1 MLFANTSPVESCSQT
16 AQKFLRWQNLSE
28 ECHCRHIVVERRTV
42 HNVTMSRRNGKEQ
55 PERVKAMD
63 WGAYGRGSK
72 TNTAP
77 RRIALV
83 VYPDFEPLDLT
94 GPFSVFTGTDRWL
107 REVQG
112 RETHAYTVEVVGA
125 EVGPLRAAGGLGILV
140 DRSFHTIRGEI
151 DTLLVVGGPG
161 TRSAVQDQE
170 LLTWLRRVA
179 PRVRRLGAVCTG
191 SFILA
196 KAGLLD
202 GRRVT
207 THWASGA
214 ELARR
219 YPQVIVDADPIFIRD
234 GKIYTSAGVTAG
246 MDLALAL
253 VEEDYGREVALQ
265 IARHLVL
272 YVRRPGGQ
280 SQFSTLLVAQ
290 GSSREPLGELQ
301 TWIVENLDADLSVP
315 ALARR
320 VAMSP
325 RHFARVFTREVGIT
339 PGQFVE
345 KVRIEAAR
353 RCLEES
359 PQGVKAIAADC
370 GFGSAD
376 TMRRA
381 FLRTLRVAPLAY
393 RDRFRVAA

>member
-1 MLFANTSPVESCSQT
+1 
-16 AQKFLRWQNLSE
+16 
-28 ECHCRHIVVERRTV
+28 
-42 HNVTMSRRNGKEQ
+42 MSRHNGKERS
-55 PERVKAMD
+55 E
-63 WGAYGRGSK
+63 K
-72 TNTAP
+72 TNESSRVLP
-77 RRIALV
+77 ENEGKVNNGSRRIALIA
-83 VYPDFEPLDLT
+83 YPDFEPLDLT
-94 GPFSVFTGTDRWL
+94 GPFSVFAGTDRWL
-107 REVQG
+107 REVRG
-112 RETHAYTVEVVGA
+112 RESRAYTVEVVGA
-125 EVGPLRAAGGLGILV
+125 EVGPLRAAGGLSILV
-140 DRSFHTIRGEI
+140 DRSFGTIRGGI

-170 LLTWLRRVA
+170 LLAWLRRVA

-202 GRRVT
+202 GRRAT
-207 THWASGA
+207 THWAWGA

-219 YPQVIVDADPIFIRD
+219 YPRVIVDADPIFIRD
-234 GKIYTSAGVTAG
+234 GNIYTSAGVTAG

-265 IARHLVL
+265 IARDLVL
-272 YVRRPGGQ
+272 YLRRPGGQ

-290 GSSREPLGELQ
+290 GNSRDPLGKLQ
-301 TWIVENLDADLSVP
+301 TWIVENLDANLSVP

-345 KVRIEAAR
+345 KLRVEAAR
-353 RCLEES
+353 RRLEES
-359 PQGVKAIAADC
+359 PQGVKVIAADC

-393 RDRFRVAA
+393 RGRFRAAA

>member
-1 MLFANTSPVESCSQT
+1 MLLTKTPQVNVCEKLHSL
-16 AQKFLRWQNLSE
+16 KWQNLSE
-28 ECHCRHIVVERRTV
+28 ECHYRHIVIETETV
-42 HNVTMSRRNGKEQ
+42 HNAAMSRRNGKQ
-55 PERVKAMD
+55 Q
-63 WGAYGRGSK
+63 S
-72 TNTAP
+72 TNTSEVVRISQQRGEQAHDAP

-83 VYPDFEPLDLT
+83 AYPDFEPLDLT
-94 GPFSVFTGTDRWL
+94 GPFSVFAGTDHWL
-107 REVQG
+107 REVRG
-112 RETHAYTVEVVGA
+112 RATKAYIVEVVGA
-125 EVGPLRAAGGLGILV
+125 EVGPLRAAGGLGVIV
-140 DRSFHTIRGEI
+140 DRSFRTIRDGI
-151 DTLLVVGGPG
+151 DTLLVAGGLG
-161 TRSAVQDQE
+161 ARSAVQNQE
-170 LLTWLRRVA
+170 LLAWLRRMA

-202 GRRVT
+202 GRRAT

-219 YPQVIVDADPIFIRD
+219 YPRVIVDADPIFIRD
-234 GKIYTSAGVTAG
+234 GNIYTSAGVTAG

-253 VEEDYGREVALQ
+253 VEEDHGREVALQ
-265 IARHLVL
+265 IARRLVL
-272 YVRRPGGQ
+272 YLRRPGGQ
-280 SQFSTLLVAQ
+280 SQFSTLLAAQ
-290 GSSREPLGELQ
+290 EGDREPLHELQ

-325 RHFARVFTREVGIT
+325 RHFARVFTREVGMT

-345 KVRIEAAR
+345 KARVEAAR
-353 RCLEES
+353 RRLEES
-359 PQGVKAIAADC
+359 PQGVKTIAADC

-381 FLRTLRVAPLAY
+381 FLRMLRVAPLAY
-393 RDRFRVAA
+393 RDRFRAAA

>member
-1 MLFANTSPVESCSQT
+1 
-16 AQKFLRWQNLSE
+16 
-28 ECHCRHIVVERRTV
+28 
-42 HNVTMSRRNGKEQ
+42 MSTHNGKQRPARTNEIV
-55 PERVKAMD
+55 RVARQQGEHTHD
-63 WGAYGRGSK
+63 DS
-72 TNTAP
+72 

-83 VYPDFEPLDLT
+83 AYPDFEPLDLT
-94 GPFSVFTGTDRWL
+94 GPFSVFAGTDHWL
-107 REVQG
+107 REVRG
-112 RETHAYTVEVVGA
+112 RATKAYIVEVVGA
-125 EVGPLRAAGGLGILV
+125 EVGPLRAAGGLGVIV
-140 DRSFHTIRGEI
+140 DRSFRTVRDGI

-161 TRSAVQDQE
+161 TRSAVQNQE
-170 LLTWLRRVA
+170 LLAWLRRMA

-202 GRRVT
+202 GRRAT
-207 THWASGA
+207 THWASSA

-219 YPQVIVDADPIFIRD
+219 YPRVIVDADPIFIRD
-234 GKIYTSAGVTAG
+234 GNIYTSAGVTAG

-253 VEEDYGREVALQ
+253 VEEDHGREVALQ

-272 YVRRPGGQ
+272 YLRRPGGQ
-280 SQFSTLLVAQ
+280 SQFSTLLDAQ
-290 GSSREPLGELQ
+290 KGDREPLRELQ
-301 TWIVENLDADLSVP
+301 TWIVENIDVDLSVP

-325 RHFARVFTREVGIT
+325 RHFARIFTREIGMT

-345 KVRIEAAR
+345 KARVEAAR
-353 RCLEES
+353 RRLEES
-359 PQGVKAIAADC
+359 PHGLKQVAVDC

-381 FLRTLRVAPLAY
+381 FLRTLQVAPIVY
-393 RDRFRVAA
+393 RGRFRESAA

>member
-1 MLFANTSPVESCSQT
+1 M
-16 AQKFLRWQNLSE
+16 
-28 ECHCRHIVVERRTV
+28 
-42 HNVTMSRRNGKEQ
+42 
-55 PERVKAMD
+55 
-63 WGAYGRGSK
+63 
-72 TNTAP
+72 
-77 RRIALV
+77 
-83 VYPDFEPLDLT
+83 T
-94 GPFSVFTGTDRWL
+94 GPFSVFAGTDRWL

-125 EVGPLRAAGGLGILV
+125 EVGPLRASGGLGILV
-140 DRSFHTIRGEI
+140 NRSFRTIRGGI

-161 TRSAVQDQE
+161 ARGAVQEQE
-170 LLTWLRRVA
+170 LLAWLRRMA

-196 KAGLLD
+196 EAGLLD
-202 GRRVT
+202 GKRAT
-207 THWASGA
+207 THWAWGA

-219 YPQVIVDADPIFIRD
+219 YPRVTVDADPIFIRD
-234 GKIYTSAGVTAG
+234 GNIYTSAGVTAG

-253 VEEDYGREVALQ
+253 VEEDHSREVALK
-265 IARHLVL
+265 IARDLVL
-272 YVRRPGGQ
+272 YLRRPGGQ

-290 GSSREPLGELQ
+290 GSSREPLRELQ

-325 RHFARVFTREVGIT
+325 RHFARVFAREVGMT

-345 KVRIEAAR
+345 QVRVETAR

-359 PQGVKAIAADC
+359 PQGVKVIAADC

-393 RDRFRVAA
+393 RSRFRTAA

>member
-1 MLFANTSPVESCSQT
+1 
-16 AQKFLRWQNLSE
+16 
-28 ECHCRHIVVERRTV
+28 
-42 HNVTMSRRNGKEQ
+42 MSRHNGKEQ
-55 PERVKAMD
+55 LERVRAPD
-63 WGAYGRGSK
+63 WGAYGRGSQP
-72 TNTAP
+72 NTAP

-94 GPFSVFTGTDRWL
+94 GPFSVFAGTDRWL

-112 RETHAYTVEVVGA
+112 QERKAYTLDVLGA
-125 EVGPLRAAGGLGILV
+125 EVGVIRAAGGLGV
-140 DRSFHTIRGEI
+140 MADRSFRTVRSGI

-161 TRSAVQDQE
+161 TRGAVQNRE
-170 LLTWLRRVA
+170 LLVWLRRMA

-191 SFILA
+191 SFLLA

-202 GRRVT
+202 GRRAT

-219 YPQVIVDADPIFIRD
+219 YPRVIVDADLIFIRD
-234 GKIYTSAGVTAG
+234 GNIYTSAGVTAG

-253 VEEDYGREVALQ
+253 VEEDYGRAVALQ
-265 IARHLVL
+265 IARQLVL

-301 TWIVENLDADLSVP
+301 TWIVENVDADLSVP
-315 ALARR
+315 VLARR

-325 RHFARVFTREVGIT
+325 RHFARVFTREVGLT

-353 RCLEES
+353 RRLEES